1 MISRQRHFTI
11 PSLGS
16 IQTFLN
22 IAAGRRAVALLF
34 AVGCL
39 FGQVAFAQAPGS
51 NDPSFTSPFGPG
63 GGNVL
68 AIAPL
73 PNGKVL
79 VGTNGFPTINGQAS
93 GFFRLNGDGTRDTS
107 FPFVTV
113 NNAVSAIAVQPDG
126 RLLLGGNFTTVN
138 GTPRTRLARL
148 NADGTLDAGFTPAT
162 NNGVTAIHVQ
172 PDGRILIGGAFT
184 TVNGTPRNRLARL
197 NADGTLDTG
206 FAPDLNGNVSAIQR
220 NQAGKIF
227 VGGAFTTV
235 NGVTRNLLARLNA
248 DGTLDTAFQSLP
260 LSTTSFP
267 QVFAIGLASDGK
279 IVIGGT
285 FRFGAGFKDIAR
297 LLPDGNFDP
306 LFIASFETGDISTG
320 SGRVQALVIQPDGKI
335 VIGGSNGLTA
345 SAVLSRLT
353 PDGQP
358 EPAFTPAGF
367 TGISPNVATL
377 ALQANGRILV
387 GGNFTQVNDASQPF
401 VARVFAG
408 CLFNP
413 VVLAAPA
420 AGMTGQL
427 AVSSNDS
434 ACPFSATADA
444 PWLSITGGSPGQGAG
459 RIGFAVAPNTGGERT
474 GTITVNGQI
483 FPITQDAVAPTNVN
497 ALVTINVLS
506 SATAQP
512 GTCNGVGYADDV
524 ILTAKLTNISTA
536 TLSDLSFVVTSL
548 GFPDPNSS
556 TGAIPG
562 TPPFRLGTANDFVTP
577 CVSGGLAGSPQR
589 VTGGLAPGQSTTVT
603 FLVARPEAK
612 RFRFLMNVMGI
623 AAGAAQKEGKT
634 LQTASRG
641 HEVEVDLNAKR

>member
-39 FGQVAFAQAPGS
+39 FVQVAFAQAPGS

-63 GGNVL
+63 GGNIL
-68 AIAPL
+68 AIVPT
-73 PNGKVL
+73 PDGKVF
-79 VGTNGFPTINGQAS
+79 VGTNGFPTINGQRS

-107 FPFVTV
+107 FPFVFV
-113 NNAVSAIAVQPDG
+113 NNPVNAIAVQPDG
-126 RLLLGGNFTTVN
+126 RILLGGNFATVD

-148 NADGTLDAGFTPAT
+148 NADGTLDAGFTPTAD
-162 NNGVTAIHVQ
+162 VAVVAIHVQ

-184 TVNGTPRNRLARL
+184 NINGTPRNRLARL
-197 NADGTLDTG
+197 NADGTLDSG
-206 FAPDLNGNVSAIQR
+206 FAPDLNGLVTTIRR

-227 VGGAFTTV
+227 VGGEFTTV
-235 NGVTRNLLARLNA
+235 NGVTRNLFARLNA
-248 DGTLDTAFQSLP
+248 DGTLDTAFPSLP
-260 LSTTSFP
+260 TSSTLNPRIFTFS
-267 QVFAIGLASDGK
+267 LTNDGR

-285 FRFGAGFKDIAR
+285 FRFGGFKDIVR

-306 LFIASFETGDISTG
+306 LFVPSFETGDTSSG
-320 SGRVQALVIQPDGKI
+320 AGRVQALVIQPDGKI
-335 VIGGSNGLTA
+335 VIGGSNGLTL

-353 PDGQP
+353 PEGVP

-367 TGISPNVATL
+367 TGITPNVATL

-401 VARVFAG
+401 IARVFAG

-420 AGMTGQL
+420 GGMTGQL
-427 AVSSNDS
+427 AVSSTDT

-444 PWLSITGGSPGQGAG
+444 PWLSITSGSPGLGAG

-497 ALVTINVLS
+497 ALVTVSLLS

-524 ILTAKLTNISTA
+524 ILTAKLTNNSTVPL
-536 TLSDLSFVVTSL
+536 TDLSFVVTSL
-548 GFPDPNSS
+548 GFPDPSSS

-589 VTGGLAPGQSTTVT
+589 VNGGLAPGQSTTVT
-603 FLVARPEAK
+603 FRVARPEAK

-623 AAGAAQKEGKT
+623 AAGAAQKDGKT
-634 LQTASRG
+634 LQTASRA
-641 HEVEVDLNAKR
+641 HEVEVELNAKR